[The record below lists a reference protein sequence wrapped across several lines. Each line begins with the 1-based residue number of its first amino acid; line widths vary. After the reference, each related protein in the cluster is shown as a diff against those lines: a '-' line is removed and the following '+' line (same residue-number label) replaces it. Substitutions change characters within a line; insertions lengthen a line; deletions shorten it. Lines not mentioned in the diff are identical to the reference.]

1 MNAFEKPLDEIY
13 RKLKLYFYREMA
25 LHTNREDN
33 GLSITESFCM
43 ESIYALDHPT
53 IAQFANFMNISSPN
67 ATYKIHHLIAKG
79 YLEKI
84 QSPRDKR
91 EYYLQPTEK
100 YMRYHAMNRASV
112 FWLSQGREQKSKRL
126 LASQCRWSFFGSTM
140 KEMRIAGVNTF
151 DIVPR

>member
-84 QSPRDKR
+84 QSPRSLGALR
-91 EYYLQPTEK
+91 RSRGQGG
-100 YMRYHAMNRASV
+100 RAPSGGERAAPA
-112 FWLSQGREQKSKRL
+112 GRKIRQTH
-126 LASQCRWSFFGSTM
+126 FG
-140 KEMRIAGVNTF
+140 
-151 DIVPR
+151 

>member
-84 QSPRDKR
+84 QSPKDKR

-100 YMRYHAMNRASV
+100 YMRYHAMNRS
-112 FWLSQGREQKSKRL
+112 GYDE
-126 LASQCRWSFFGSTM
+126 TM
-140 KEMRIAGVNTF
+140 KRIGEHFPTHELEKLNELLTTINEELVKPFPAK
-151 DIVPR
+151 